1 MDILHAMAEAL
12 MKYETIDKFQ
22 IEDLMTRKPVREPQ
36 GWDDKPPS
44 HGDVVTDNV
53 KVKSDIKNEKLCG
66 GTAEQS

>member
-1 MDILHAMAEAL
+1 

-22 IEDLMTRKPVREPQ
+22 IEDLMARKPVRDPQ

-44 HGDVVTDNV
+44 HGDVITDD
-53 KVKSDIKNEKLCG
+53 VKSKDDTKNEKSIG